1 MKKNKFRVWC
11 KSRKDWLTSNDH
23 SLYCSSN
30 WVMDIFTGEIIDFVE
45 SDGQYSPT
53 SEPTYHIN
61 GNDLIKESPYVV
73 QQYTGLKDKNGKEIY
88 EGDIVK
94 YSYEEPFNKV
104 KGQYKIFQVVWCD
117 FALGLVLGDKSGT
130 SLYHTN
136 WKLYHLEWSGEVIGN
151 IFQNPEL
158 LKV

>member
-1 MKKNKFRVWC
+1 
-11 KSRKDWLTSNDH
+11 
-23 SLYCSSN
+23 
-30 WVMDIFTGEIIDFVE
+30 
-45 SDGQYSPT
+45 
-53 SEPTYHIN
+53 
-61 GNDLIKESPYVV
+61 V